1 MWKDCKEKIRDSV
14 VRILVFFSLH
24 RFVLR
29 YAFSCSTNFHCS
41 IQDWWRNFPQNNVR
55 LYSCVTWSI
64 MLQIKSCRLDSI
76 SDSFKME
83 TTYFTEIMLLLCRL
97 IGLHICNILNQ
108 CCYFQDIG
116 WFCRST
122 TEKDVF
128 THRRANLIKNQAWI
142 QNSAITFTATLL
154 NWLGKFEKLAR
165 CFPQLFGPSSF
176 CGGKQRRK
184 MLFKYLPY
192 LQHFTRWLFL

>member
-1 MWKDCKEKIRDSV
+1 MW
-14 VRILVFFSLH
+14 VRILVFFSLYC
-24 RFVLR
+24 FVLR
-29 YAFSCSTNFHCS
+29 YVFSCSTNFHCS
-41 IQDWWRNFPQNNVR
+41 TQDWWCNFQQNNVR

-64 MLQIKSCRLDSI
+64 MLQRKSYSLDSI

-97 IGLHICNILNQ
+97 IGLHIWNILNQ
-108 CCYFQDIG
+108 FCYFQDSG

-122 TEKDVF
+122 TEKDIF
-128 THRRANLIKNQAWI
+128 THRRANLIKNQPWI

-154 NWLGKFEKLAR
+154 NWLCKFENLAKY
-165 CFPQLFGPSSF
+165 FPQLFGPSAF
-176 CGGKQRRK
+176 RGCKQRRK

>member
-14 VRILVFFSLH
+14 GKNTGILFIALFCPQICFQLLYKVPLQH
-24 RFVLR
+24 TRLTMQL
-29 YAFSCSTNFHCS
+29 STKY
-41 IQDWWRNFPQNNVR
+41 VR
-55 LYSCVTWSI
+55 LYSCVTRSI
-64 MLQIKSCRLDSI
+64 MLQRKSYSLDSI

-97 IGLHICNILNQ
+97 IGLHIWNILNQ
-108 CCYFQDIG
+108 FCYFQDAG
-116 WFCRST
+116 LFCRST
-122 TEKDVF
+122 TEKDIF
-128 THRRANLIKNQAWI
+128 THRRANLIKNQPWI
-142 QNSAITFTATLL
+142 QNSAITFTARLL
-154 NWLGKFEKLAR
+154 NWLCKFEKLAKY
-165 CFPQLFGPSSF
+165 FPQLFGPSAF